1 MVLEKRQWI
10 QHSVWRSLG
19 TKVLLHTCTIVSWL
33 LDITCIPK
41 EKERFLLIHQ
51 HNYHQI
57 HQIHGCNQWI
67 IFMACF
73 LACPYEPHG
82 PSFPIPPNA
91 VGPRTNHWKASP
103 ISEGKSRQHGL
114 KSYEKLMLNLNSYI
128 LNTSPPRLLIQ
139 SHQMP
144 PCLFHFPNRCY
155 SWWCQLVRVQAQWWR
170 LHALDQ
176 RPDPQEFRHI
186 YRKGHMEVTSTV

>member
-1 MVLEKRQWI
+1 MVLEKRQSI

-19 TKVLLHTCTIVSWL
+19 TKSVVPHLHNRKLIVGYYL
-33 LDITCIPK
+33 YTPK
-41 EKERFLLIHQ
+41 EMEGFLLLHQ

-57 HQIHGCNQWI
+57 HQIHRCNQWI

-114 KSYEKLMLNLNSYI
+114 KSYEKCMLNSYI
-128 LNTSPPRLLIQ
+128 LNTSPPRIFN
-139 SHQMP
+139 SKP
-144 PCLFHFPNRCY
+144 PNATLFVPFP
-155 SWWCQLVRVQAQWWR
+155 
-170 LHALDQ
+170 
-176 RPDPQEFRHI
+176 
-186 YRKGHMEVTSTV
+186 K